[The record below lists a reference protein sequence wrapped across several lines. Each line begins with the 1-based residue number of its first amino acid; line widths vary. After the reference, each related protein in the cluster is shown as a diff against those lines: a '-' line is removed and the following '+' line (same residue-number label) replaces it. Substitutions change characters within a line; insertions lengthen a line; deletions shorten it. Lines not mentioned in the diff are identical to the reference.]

1 MRRFKLTSL
10 VCAILLGGGLVL
22 GIFLGGLEV
31 SRAQPEGEKA
41 QAQEEAAAVPTKK
54 PAKPEKL
61 TAEAREKQ
69 RLAAQVKLAELSVPP
84 VMQVHPPFIF
94 VIKGRTLYQFD
105 LQTLELLH
113 WASLDPP
120 EVLAKKALQEQKKAE
135 DQTLQVK

>member
-10 VCAILLGGGLVL
+10 VWATLLGGGVVL

-31 SRAQPEGEKA
+31 SRAQPEGPKV
-41 QAQEEAAAVPTKK
+41 QEGVAAVPVQK
-54 PAKPEKL
+54 PARPEKL

-69 RLAAQVKLAELSVPP
+69 RLAAQAKLAELSVPP

-105 LQTLELLH
+105 LQTLQLLH

-120 EVLAKKALQEQKKAE
+120 EALAKKALPEQKRTA